1 MASDPMTAYKST
13 RIETASREQI
23 LLMLYEGAIKF
34 MKQAKTA
41 LENNNNQQSHEK
53 LLKAQDIITELM
65 ASLDMEVGGE
75 IARDLYNLYD
85 FILYNLVQANVEK
98 NPRRIQQALPIM
110 RQLESAWNEII
121 NEQGMTVEKAKAEAR
136 KNKLSGSNSAPSP
149 LSQTPGSAGKT
160 DTGAK
165 KKTNKKSDTDKKKE
179 STYGNISFQG

>member
-1 MASDPMTAYKST
+1 MASDPLTAYKST

-34 MKQAKTA
+34 MKQARQGLVDKDYQ
-41 LENNNNQQSHEK
+41 LGHQK

-75 IARDLYNLYD
+75 IASNLYSLYD
-85 FILYNLVQANVEK
+85 YILYNLVQANVEK
-98 NPRRIQQALPIM
+98 SPQRIDDALPVM

-136 KNKLSGSNSAPSP
+136 KNKLSGTKPGPSP
-149 LSQTPGSAGKT
+149 LSQNPDKGKKFSPRPEAGK
-160 DTGAK
+160 K
-165 KKTNKKSDTDKKKE
+165 KNE
-179 STYGNISFQG
+179 SASKNEDNYGSISFQG